1 MLTLDNPSIDKL
13 TDSIEFSQY
22 IELYSLQHGV
32 SLIESILQYC
42 EDADADPEECIPLVS
57 RSLKEKIEEEAIK
70 EKMLVTKTT
79 RGLPFLIK

>member
-22 IELYSLQHGV
+22 IELYSLHHGV
-32 SLIESILQYC
+32 SLIESIMQYC
-42 EDADADPEECIPLVS
+42 EDADADPEDCIPLVS

-70 EKMLVTKTT
+70 EKMLVTKTAK
-79 RGLPFLIK
+79 GLPFL